1 MNQLTEAQKENLLKA
16 VINTLPASHS
26 EIANLS
32 ETLHRKGIEN
42 LAIIDEASALEIVV
56 KELEW
61 VRKYHSQGRS
71 S

>member
-61 VRKYHSQGRS
+61 VRKYHSQGS